1 MLFGL
6 LLPAGTTAVAV
17 GAEAAAPSAVVTT
30 VHADR
35 TGKGHGGGNGGS
47 SSHHHN
53 SSSSHKTNNKG
64 QKNKPGGKGSGSKP
78 GGSSAKQ
85 SSGDSGAKPNSAWD
99 QALDTLGKDAK
110 DKSDPM
116 QHKNDKNTTDSDQN
130 NNGGSKDKKQADFLT
145 ILNSKGD
152 DGGSYMNIWGFLGQA
167 NTLFGM
173 VLIPHHFQH
182 LMMV

>member
-30 VHADR
+30 VHAI
-35 TGKGHGGGNGGS
+35 KKHGGGSGNNN
-47 SSHHHN
+47 HN
-53 SSSSHKTNNKG
+53 NHSNRNDDKKNNNSKKHKG
-64 QKNKPGGKGSGSKP
+64 GGKDSGKSNVSHP
-78 GGSSAKQ
+78 ASPAST
-85 SSGDSGAKPNSAWD
+85 GAKPNSAWD

-130 NNGGSKDKKQADFLT
+130 NNGGGQDKKQADFLT

-167 NTLFGM
+167 NTTF
-173 VLIPHHFQH
+173 HFQH